1 MINYDLKDFLH
12 IVRDSNKNFKP
23 YIFKNFIN
31 EEHLP
36 SWFDF
41 LNCIYQEWQEP
52 INMALAE
59 EVARNKETLNGTVIV
74 GADLY
79 INALGGADDKYK
91 RFKKHFPII
100 FDMIETINRK
110 TTFNLALSG
119 PKICVGPYKN
129 LSHKDDWAAFS
140 LQCQG
145 QTTWV
150 FSDTSLMEPEP
161 PTYKEVIE
169 MNPGDFVFF
178 PKGMYHQ
185 IEVTA
190 PRASLQFNTNFI

>member
-12 IVRDSNKNFKP
+12 IVRDYNKNFKP

-52 INMALAE
+52 TDEELAK
-59 EVARNKETLNGTVIV
+59 EVAKNKEMLHGSVIV
-74 GADLY
+74 GSDLY
-79 INALGGADDKYK
+79 MNALGSTNN
-91 RFKKHFPII
+91 KHEKFETYFPVI
-100 FDMIETINRK
+100 FNMIQTINLETK
-110 TTFNLALSG
+110 LNIALSG
-119 PKICVGPYKN
+119 PKMCIGPYKN
-129 LSHKDDWAAFS
+129 LSHKDDWGAFS

-145 QTTWV
+145 QTTWI